1 MIFYLWHGFSID
13 KGIQRNLHG
22 TGTMIGINSAYSDT
36 YLSQSRSQKLDASTH
51 EVSSTTDVAK
61 DTTQTAQSEIQLS
74 SRAVKIQKLNEEF
87 FKEGAENFTISSQ
100 FVSRLTEDGL
110 ISQVDADMVSPL
122 TTQEKDEPEK
132 EKEGKPLNELKAFIK
147 DFSEGLDETTD
158 SRLIDTLSKAG
169 QVLDNFDGSQPNP
182 LDVNTR
188 QLAFGLHQFNGS
200 EAAESLA
207 SKEKEALKK
216 LELAM
221 RLADRLNP
229 QAVTAGRINS
239 YLDTLSRFA

>member
-1 MIFYLWHGFSID
+1 
-13 KGIQRNLHG
+13 
-22 TGTMIGINSAYSDT
+22 MIGINSAYSDT
-36 YLSQSRSQKLDASTH
+36 YLSQSRSQKLDATTH

-87 FKEGAENFTISSQ
+87 FKDGAENFTISSQ
-100 FVSRLTEDGL
+100 FVSRLTEYGL
-110 ISQVDADMVSPL
+110 ISQVDADMLSPL
-122 TTQEKDEPEK
+122 TTQEKDES
-132 EKEGKPLNELKAFIK
+132 EKEGTPLNELKAFIR
-147 DFSEGLDETTD
+147 DFSEGLDEATD

-229 QAVTAGRINS
+229 QAVTAGRMNS